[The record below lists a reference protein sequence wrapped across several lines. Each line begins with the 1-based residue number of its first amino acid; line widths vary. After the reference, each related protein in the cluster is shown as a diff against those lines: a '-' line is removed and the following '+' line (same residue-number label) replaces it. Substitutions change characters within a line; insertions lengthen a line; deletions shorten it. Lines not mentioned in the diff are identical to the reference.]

1 MTKRFIFFITIRAD
15 FDEFD
20 EKQFRGRKQ
29 TKQKETGQALP
40 KSPTGKLITLIN

>member
-1 MTKRFIFFITIRAD
+1 MTKRFIFFITNRAD

-20 EKQFRGRKQ
+20 EKQFRGGKQ
-29 TKQKETGQALP
+29 TTQKTGQALP

>member
-1 MTKRFIFFITIRAD
+1 MAKRFIFFITIHAD

-20 EKQFRGRKQ
+20 EKQFRGRKL
-29 TKQKETGQALP
+29 TKQKTGQALP

>member
-1 MTKRFIFFITIRAD
+1 MTKSFIFFITIRAD

-20 EKQFRGRKQ
+20 EKQFRGGKQ
-29 TKQKETGQALP
+29 TKQKKNGQALP

>member
-20 EKQFRGRKQ
+20 EKQFRGGKQ
-29 TKQKETGQALP
+29 TKQKNRPSSTKKP
-40 KSPTGKLITLIN
+40 DRKTYYFD